1 MFSLLIV
8 DDEPDNFDVIET
20 LLIEEDY
27 DLHYAANGTEAIS
40 VLPIIQPDL
49 ILLDVMMPVLDGIE
63 VCKRIKAMAEWART
77 PIIMVT
83 ALSSKDTLAECLAA
97 GADDF
102 IAKPVSR
109 LELMARVRS
118 MLRIHQQYQQLT
130 VFNTQLEAMVEERTA
145 QLETLLNVDSLT
157 QLGSRVYLLDTLA
170 ETSRSG
176 GNHAI
181 AYLDCDQFKLV
192 NGAFGYGVGNELLQ
206 SIAQRL
212 KQHLR
217 RGDLLCRV
225 GEDEFC
231 FLLHHVPSA
240 DGLIPWIDEVMA
252 GFLKPFQVANC
263 DIFMSV
269 CLGLAL
275 EDEVGASGEALL
287 QAADMAMYKA
297 KLRGKG
303 CYQIFNCAMKAA
315 TLKRLTLETDLQ
327 RALEEQEFITYYQPI
342 IRLTT
347 QEIVG
352 FEALVRWRHPERG
365 LVSPG
370 EFIPCL
376 EETGLVVQV
385 GLVVL
390 EQACQQLQEWHQQ
403 GYVGLMMS
411 VNLSVR
417 QFGSATL
424 LADVEK
430 VLAKTGVNPWDLK
443 LEITESALMENTT
456 MAIALTEELR
466 SRQIHISLDDFGTG
480 YSSLGYLHRF
490 PIDTLKIDRSFVNQ
504 MQPGNRN
511 YQMVQTII
519 ALSHQLGLAVVAEG
533 IETPEQLKYLQE
545 LGCEFGQGYLF
556 CKPLP
561 ASEIPLDSGFMILP

>member
-1 MFSLLIV
+1 MTRSCSF
-8 DDEPDNFDVIET
+8 
-20 LLIEEDY
+20 Y
-27 DLHYAANGTEAIS
+27 DLHYAANGTEAIAI
-40 VLPIIQPDL
+40 LPIIQPDL

-63 VCKRIKAMAEWART
+63 VCKRIKEMPEWART

-102 IAKPVSR
+102 IAKPLSR

-118 MLRIHQQYQQLT
+118 MLRIHQQYQQLA
-130 VFNTQLEAMVEERTA
+130 VFNTQLEAMVVERTA
-145 QLETLLNVDSLT
+145 QLENLLNVDSLT
-157 QLGSRVYLLDTLA
+157 QLGSRVYLLDRLA
-170 ETSRSG
+170 KTFDSG
-176 GNHAI
+176 GNRAI

-212 KQHLR
+212 KQYLR
-217 RGDLLCRV
+217 PGDLLCRV

-231 FLLHHVPSA
+231 FLLHHVPNA
-240 DGLIPWIDEVMA
+240 DGLIPWIDQVMA
-252 GFLKPFQVANC
+252 GFLSPFQVANC

-275 EDEVGASGEALL
+275 EEEVGTSGEALL

-303 CYQIFNCAMKAA
+303 CSQIFNREMKAA

-327 RALEEQEFITYYQPI
+327 RALEGQEFITYYQPI

-403 GYVGLMMS
+403 GHSDLIMS

-424 LADVEK
+424 LADVEN

-466 SRQIHISLDDFGTG
+466 SRQIQISLDDFGTG

-533 IETPEQLKYLQE
+533 IETREQLQYLQE

-556 CKPLP
+556 CQPLP
-561 ASEIPLDSGFMILP
+561 ASEISL